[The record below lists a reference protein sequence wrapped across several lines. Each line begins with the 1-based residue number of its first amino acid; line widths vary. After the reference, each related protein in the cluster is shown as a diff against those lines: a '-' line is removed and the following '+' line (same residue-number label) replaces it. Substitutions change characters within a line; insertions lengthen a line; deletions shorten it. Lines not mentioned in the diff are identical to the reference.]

1 MLPKYSSEPF
11 PTSAMLALRAKRGN
25 AAGDVSRKDFYAEMA
40 REGIC
45 AETSASA
52 YFKGQRPPSEQ
63 VMRGVAKLL
72 ELDPSYFLEY
82 RQWVIASLGRNR
94 DLVDSIYEL
103 LIEVA
108 DLRGVRL
115 QNGSDD
121 AEQDQS

>member
-1 MLPKYSSEPF
+1 MPVPPIQLPQRSRESF
-11 PTSAMLALRAKRGN
+11 RVSAVLALRAKRGN

-52 YFKGQRPPSEQ
+52 YFKGQRPPSAQ

-94 DLVDSIYEL
+94 DLVDSIYDL
-103 LIEVA
+103 LIDTA
-108 DLRGVRL
+108 RSR
-115 QNGSDD
+115 
-121 AEQDQS
+121 